1 MFNRTLRGFLK
12 KEFTQAL
19 RDPKMRAI
27 LFIAPMLQLTL
38 FGIALSNEVKNVRL
52 AAAYAPSDTLT
63 RQIQDHAF
71 ASGWFVAP
79 QKLTGVDPFEWL
91 RSGETDVV
99 LVGPPQGL
107 RRQIEIGNGQLQL
120 LINSTNVLRAQAVEN
135 YFKVLSLEV
144 LPKGPRGPIE
154 FDERILYN
162 PMLTTSYF
170 MVPGVM
176 GLLLAVVTIVM
187 TSMSIAKEREEGT
200 LETLISAPVEA
211 WEVILGKSIPFVIL
225 GLVQLV
231 LILVVAIALFGVPFR
246 GPLILVLLSGFF
258 YICTTVSIGVL
269 ISTISKSQQ
278 QAMLGGFLLLFPA
291 ILFSGLMFPLE
302 NMPLSLSWVAY
313 LNPVAHFIYLMRNIL
328 LKGGD
333 FRFVF
338 FHISALAVIAIALVA
353 LSFRHFRTS
362 LQ

>member
-27 LFIAPMLQLTL
+27 LFLAPMVQLTL
-38 FGIALSNEVKNVRL
+38 FGIALSNEVKNIRL

-63 RQIQDHAF
+63 RQIQDHAI

-79 QKLTGVDPFEWL
+79 RKLTGVDPFEWL
-91 RSGETDVV
+91 RSGETDAVIV
-99 LVGPPQGL
+99 APPQGL
-107 RRQIEIGNGQLQL
+107 QRQIAIGKGQLQL

-135 YFKVLSLEV
+135 YLKALTLEV
-144 LPKGPRGPIE
+144 LPKAPKGPID

-176 GLLLAVVTIVM
+176 GLLLAVVTIIM

-200 LETLISAPVEA
+200 LETLISAPVET
-211 WEVILGKSIPFVIL
+211 WEVILGKSIPYVVL
-225 GLVQLV
+225 GLVQLL
-231 LILVVAIALFGVPFR
+231 LILVVAIAVFGVPFR

-278 QAMLGGFLLLFPA
+278 QAMLGGFLFLFPA

-302 NMPLSLSWVAY
+302 NMPMSLSWIAFV
-313 LNPVAHFIYLMRNIL
+313 NPVAHFTYLMRNIL

-333 FRFVF
+333 FEFVLY
-338 FHISALAVIAIALVA
+338 HLSALAVIAVGLVTV
-353 LSFRHFRTS
+353 SFRRFRTS